1 MTLPT
6 LGLPRKGSRW
16 SAARRTPGQIRGAV
30 RAIGIRGWSKW
41 AEQPFRPPQATRTR
55 PGPGELEPFPV
66 DLARSTGVDAD
77 VAVLVCREGW
87 SDGHLL
93 MPGVGAGDRGRVD
106 REGQVLMDARVTPP
120 HPRRIRIPGRGWRDA
135 LPPPHPPLASLS
147 VAYALVLGRGWGL
160 LR

>member
-1 MTLPT
+1 MPLPA

-16 SAARRTPGQIRGAV
+16 SAARRMPGQIRGAV

-93 MPGVGAGDRGRVD
+93 MPGVGAGDRVRVD

-120 HPRRIRIPGRGWRDA
+120 HPRRIRIRGREWRHA
-135 LPPPHPPLASLS
+135 FQPPQRPQASLS
-147 VAYALVLGRGWGL
+147 AAHALALDR
-160 LR
+160 R

>member
-30 RAIGIRGWSKW
+30 RAIGLGGGPQRSK
-41 AEQPFRPPQATRTR
+41 QPFRATQATRTR
-55 PGPGELEPFPV
+55 HGPGELEPLPV
-66 DLARSTGVDAD
+66 DLAGSTGVDAD

-93 MPGVGAGDRGRVD
+93 MPGVGAGHRVRVD
-106 REGQVLMDARVTPP
+106 RERQVLMDARVTPP
-120 HPRRIRIPGRGWRDA
+120 HPRRIRIRGREWRDA
-135 LPPPHPPLASLS
+135 FQPAHPPLASLS
-147 VAYALVLGRGWGL
+147 VAHALALGR
-160 LR
+160 R